1 MGTRIFILHY
11 HEIEGERQTPSRGF
25 ESATLR
31 SKVISMV
38 LTLVILSADVTEQSH
53 ESRPI
58 RFPFVVCANP
68 FPGKVEALLQ
78 LKRVKMVKEIPTTS
92 IRNYSVSSALIILR
106 SFGVLS
112 R

>member
-1 MGTRIFILHY
+1 MGTRIFFLHY
-11 HEIEGERQTPSRGF
+11 REIEGERQTPSRGF
-25 ESATLR
+25 EPTTLR

-58 RFPFVVCANP
+58 RFTFVVCANP

-78 LKRVKMVKEIPTTS
+78 LKRVKLVKEIPTTA
-92 IRNYSVSSALIILR
+92 ITRSALPSSYLDLL
-106 SFGVLS
+106 VY
-112 R
+112 